1 MPHHDGLPLVFQFP
15 EEDTQ
20 PESQEH
26 KALWDELE
34 LALREDVVHVPAPVP
49 APVAPTAPAPI
60 PVALMGWEP
69 HIVAELD
76 PTGFHEVP
84 ADFHAL
90 VHLPADAPARA
101 LTRTPV
107 PVPVHLPAHAP
118 ARALT
123 CAPVPVPVHTNVSAA
138 PLTAP
143 VPARVPVPPSAA
155 WMAAVDRFL
164 APTPVASS
172 RQLTRSEVQNILA
185 FLEARPTSRSTPTT
199 AQDVAVAGGAG
210 AAATT
215 TTPQAAPPPPTP
227 WPLYLGG
234 GREGSSNPSP
244 GASLSLP

>member
-34 LALREDVVHVPAPVP
+34 LALREDAAPVPAPVP

-76 PTGFHEVP
+76 ATGFHEVP
-84 ADFHAL
+84 ADFHAP
-90 VHLPADAPARA
+90 VHLPAHAPARA
-101 LTRTPV
+101 LMRTPV

-199 AQDVAVAGGAG
+199 AQDAAVAVGQWPDDTQSTAEE
-210 AAATT
+210 
-215 TTPQAAPPPPTP
+215 PLPTARRP
-227 WPLYLGG
+227 
-234 GREGSSNPSP
+234 RRRRVI
-244 GASLSLP
+244 

>member
-34 LALREDVVHVPAPVP
+34 LALREDAAPVPAPVP

-76 PTGFHEVP
+76 ATGFHEVP
-84 ADFHAL
+84 ADFH
-90 VHLPADAPARA
+90 
-101 LTRTPV
+101 T
-107 PVPVHLPAHAP
+107 PVHLPTHAS

-123 CAPVPVPVHTNVSAA
+123 CAPVLVPVHTNVSAA

-199 AQDVAVAGGAG
+199 AQDAAVAVGQWPDDTQSTAEE
-210 AAATT
+210 
-215 TTPQAAPPPPTP
+215 PLPTARRP
-227 WPLYLGG
+227 
-234 GREGSSNPSP
+234 RRRRVI
-244 GASLSLP
+244 

>member
-34 LALREDVVHVPAPVP
+34 LALREDAAPVPAPVP

-76 PTGFHEVP
+76 ATGFHEVP
-84 ADFHAL
+84 ADFHAP
-90 VHLPADAPARA
+90 VHLPAHAPARA

-107 PVPVHLPAHAP
+107 PVPVHLPVHAP

-123 CAPVPVPVHTNVSAA
+123 RTPVQVPVHTNVSAA

-143 VPARVPVPPSAA
+143 VPVRVPVPPSAA

-199 AQDVAVAGGAG
+199 AQDAAVAVGQWPDDTQSTAEE
-210 AAATT
+210 
-215 TTPQAAPPPPTP
+215 PLPTARRP
-227 WPLYLGG
+227 
-234 GREGSSNPSP
+234 RRRRVI
-244 GASLSLP
+244 

>member
-1 MPHHDGLPLVFQFP
+1 MFQFH

-26 KALWDELE
+26 KALWDELK
-34 LALREDVVHVPAPVP
+34 LALREDAAPVPAPVP
-49 APVAPTAPAPI
+49 APVAPTAPVPI

-84 ADFHAL
+84 ADFHAP
-90 VHLPADAPARA
+90 VHLPAHAPARA

-143 VPARVPVPPSAA
+143 VHARVPVPPSAA
-155 WMAAVDRFL
+155 WMAVVDRFL

-172 RQLTRSEVQNILA
+172 RQLTRS
-185 FLEARPTSRSTPTT
+185 
-199 AQDVAVAGGAG
+199 
-210 AAATT
+210 
-215 TTPQAAPPPPTP
+215 
-227 WPLYLGG
+227 
-234 GREGSSNPSP
+234 
-244 GASLSLP
+244 

>member
-34 LALREDVVHVPAPVP
+34 LALREDAAPVPAPVP

-76 PTGFHEVP
+76 ATGFHEVP
-84 ADFHAL
+84 ADFHAP
-90 VHLPADAPARA
+90 VHLPAHAPARA

-118 ARALT
+118 ACALT

-138 PLTAP
+138 LLTAP

-164 APTPVASS
+164 APMPVASS

-199 AQDVAVAGGAG
+199 AQDAAVAVGQWPDDTQSTAEE
-210 AAATT
+210 
-215 TTPQAAPPPPTP
+215 PLPTARRP
-227 WPLYLGG
+227 
-234 GREGSSNPSP
+234 RRRRVI
-244 GASLSLP
+244 

>member
-34 LALREDVVHVPAPVP
+34 LALREDAAPVPAPVP

-60 PVALMGWEP
+60 PVSLMGWEP
-69 HIVAELD
+69 HIVAEHD

-84 ADFHAL
+84 ADFHA
-90 VHLPADAPARA
+90 
-101 LTRTPV
+101 
-107 PVPVHLPAHAP
+107 PVHLPAHAPARALMRTPMPVPMHLPAYAP

-138 PLTAP
+138 PLIAH
-143 VPARVPVPPSAA
+143 VPARVLVPPSAA

-185 FLEARPTSRSTPTT
+185 FLEAWPTSKSTPTT
-199 AQDVAVAGGAG
+199 AQDAAVGVGQWPDDTQSTAEE
-210 AAATT
+210 
-215 TTPQAAPPPPTP
+215 PLPTARRP
-227 WPLYLGG
+227 
-234 GREGSSNPSP
+234 RRRII
-244 GASLSLP
+244 

>member
-1 MPHHDGLPLVFQFP
+1 MPHHDGLLLVFQFP

-26 KALWDELE
+26 KVLWDELE
-34 LALREDVVHVPAPVP
+34 LALREDAAPVPAPVP

-84 ADFHAL
+84 ADFHAP
-90 VHLPADAPARA
+90 VHLPAHVPARA

-118 ARALT
+118 AHALT
-123 CAPVPVPVHTNVSAA
+123 FAPMPMPVHTNVSAA

-143 VPARVPVPPSAA
+143 APARVPVPPSAA

-199 AQDVAVAGGAG
+199 AQDTAITVG
-210 AAATT
+210 
-215 TTPQAAPPPPTP
+215 Q
-227 WPLYLGG
+227 WPDDK
-234 GREGSSNPSP
+234 
-244 GASLSLP
+244 

>member
-34 LALREDVVHVPAPVP
+34 LALREDAAPIP
-49 APVAPTAPAPI
+49 SPVAPTAPAPI
-60 PVALMGWEP
+60 PMALMGWEP

-84 ADFHAL
+84 ADFHAP
-90 VHLPADAPARA
+90 VHLPAHAPARA
-101 LTRTPV
+101 LTRMPV
-107 PVPVHLPAHAP
+107 PVPVHLPAQAP

-199 AQDVAVAGGAG
+199 V
-210 AAATT
+210 
-215 TTPQAAPPPPTP
+215 
-227 WPLYLGG
+227 
-234 GREGSSNPSP
+234 
-244 GASLSLP
+244 

>member
-1 MPHHDGLPLVFQFP
+1 MLHHDGLPLVFQFS

-34 LALREDVVHVPAPVP
+34 LALREDAAPVPAPVP

-84 ADFHAL
+84 ADFHAP
-90 VHLPADAPARA
+90 VHLPAHALARA
-101 LTRTPV
+101 LTRPPV

-143 VPARVPVPPSAA
+143 VAPSAA
-155 WMAAVDRFL
+155 WMAVVDRFL

-172 RQLTRSEVQNILA
+172 RQMTRSEVQNILA

-199 AQDVAVAGGAG
+199 TQDAAVAVG
-210 AAATT
+210 
-215 TTPQAAPPPPTP
+215 Q
-227 WPLYLGG
+227 WPDDTQCMA
-234 GREGSSNPSP
+234 EEP
-244 GASLSLP
+244 LPIARCPCRQRVI

>member
-34 LALREDVVHVPAPVP
+34 LALREDAAPVPAPVP
-49 APVAPTAPAPI
+49 APVAPTAPAP
-60 PVALMGWEP
+60 M
-69 HIVAELD
+69 
-76 PTGFHEVP
+76 
-84 ADFHAL
+84 
-90 VHLPADAPARA
+90 HLPAHAPARA

-199 AQDVAVAGGAG
+199 AQDAAVAVGQWPDDTQSTAEE
-210 AAATT
+210 
-215 TTPQAAPPPPTP
+215 PLPTARRP
-227 WPLYLGG
+227 
-234 GREGSSNPSP
+234 RRRRVI
-244 GASLSLP
+244 

>member
-1 MPHHDGLPLVFQFP
+1 MPHHNGLPLVFQFP

-34 LALREDVVHVPAPVP
+34 LALREDAAPVPAPVP

-60 PVALMGWEP
+60 PV
-69 HIVAELD
+69 
-76 PTGFHEVP
+76 
-84 ADFHAL
+84 
-90 VHLPADAPARA
+90 HLPMHVPARA

-107 PVPVHLPAHAP
+107 PVPVHLPVHAPARALTRTPVTVPVHLPAPAP

-199 AQDVAVAGGAG
+199 AQDAAVAVG
-210 AAATT
+210 
-215 TTPQAAPPPPTP
+215 Q
-227 WPLYLGG
+227 WPDDT
-234 GREGSSNPSP
+234 
-244 GASLSLP
+244 

>member
-34 LALREDVVHVPAPVP
+34 LALREDAAPVPAPVP

-69 HIVAELD
+69 HIVAELAA
-76 PTGFHEVP
+76 TGFHEVS
-84 ADFHAL
+84 ASFHAP
-90 VHLPADAPARA
+90 VHLPAHAPARA
-101 LTRTPV
+101 LMRTPV

-118 ARALT
+118 AHALT

-155 WMAAVDRFL
+155 WMATVDRFL

-172 RQLTRSEVQNILA
+172 CQLTRS
-185 FLEARPTSRSTPTT
+185 
-199 AQDVAVAGGAG
+199 
-210 AAATT
+210 
-215 TTPQAAPPPPTP
+215 
-227 WPLYLGG
+227 
-234 GREGSSNPSP
+234 
-244 GASLSLP
+244 

>member
-26 KALWDELE
+26 KALE
-34 LALREDVVHVPAPVP
+34 LALREHVAPIPAPVP

-76 PTGFHEVP
+76 ATGFHEVP
-84 ADFHAL
+84 ADFHAP
-90 VHLPADAPARA
+90 VHLPAHAPARA
-101 LTRTPV
+101 LMRMPV

-199 AQDVAVAGGAG
+199 AQDAAVAVGQWTNDTQSTAEE
-210 AAATT
+210 
-215 TTPQAAPPPPTP
+215 PLPTARRP
-227 WPLYLGG
+227 
-234 GREGSSNPSP
+234 RRRRVI
-244 GASLSLP
+244 

>member
-34 LALREDVVHVPAPVP
+34 LALREDAARVPAPVP

-84 ADFHAL
+84 ADFHAP
-90 VHLPADAPARA
+90 VHLPAHAPARA

-107 PVPVHLPAHAP
+107 PVPVDLLAHAP
-118 ARALT
+118 ARART
-123 CAPVPVPVHTNVSAA
+123 CAPVPRCPCTRMS
-138 PLTAP
+138 
-143 VPARVPVPPSAA
+143 PPC
-155 WMAAVDRFL
+155 RC
-164 APTPVASS
+164 
-172 RQLTRSEVQNILA
+172 
-185 FLEARPTSRSTPTT
+185 
-199 AQDVAVAGGAG
+199 
-210 AAATT
+210 
-215 TTPQAAPPPPTP
+215 
-227 WPLYLGG
+227 
-234 GREGSSNPSP
+234 
-244 GASLSLP
+244 